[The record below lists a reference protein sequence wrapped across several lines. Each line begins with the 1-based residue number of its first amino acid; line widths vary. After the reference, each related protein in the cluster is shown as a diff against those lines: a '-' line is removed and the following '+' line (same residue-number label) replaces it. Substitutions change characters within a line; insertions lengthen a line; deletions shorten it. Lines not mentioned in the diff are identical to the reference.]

1 MMMTMTM
8 VMTIVMMFEDVVRGV
23 TGRGRARKPH
33 DVHLLAGSSHHTL
46 VYRVSQ
52 EKLFKEFWLAL
63 PMILSSMSKG
73 RGIHYI

>member
-1 MMMTMTM
+1 MMMTM

-46 VYRVSQ
+46 IYRVSQ
-52 EKLFKEFWLAL
+52 EKLFTEFWLAL
-63 PMILSSMSKG
+63 PMILSSMSTS
-73 RGIHYI
+73 RGKHYI

>member
-1 MMMTMTM
+1 MMMTGTMVMTIVMTM

-46 VYRVSQ
+46 IYRVSQ
-52 EKLFKEFWLAL
+52 EKLFNEV
-63 PMILSSMSKG
+63 
-73 RGIHYI
+73 